1 MSRWQGSN
9 PLHAGTDR
17 MLHPLSFTGT
27 VSSEGFEPA
36 TARHLMTVPLPLGYE
51 DVKLPR
57 LESNQAFGVQSAAPY
72 Q

>member
-1 MSRWQGSN
+1 MIRWQRPN
-9 PLHAGTDR
+9 PLHAGTGR
-17 MLHPLSFTGT
+17 VLHAVSFTGM

-51 DVKLPR
+51 NMELPR
-57 LESNQAFGVQSAAPY
+57 LESNQAFGVQSAASY